1 MRLILL
7 ACVSA
12 APSLAAGL
20 RVIGAGMGRTG
31 TDSLR
36 HALDA
41 LGVGPT
47 YHMIE
52 LLGISDTQT
61 RPVSP
66 LEMLGLAPGHNDLWA
81 EANANISKGVAPDFS
96 AIMDGYGST
105 VDFPSAAFWP
115 ELLKAYPEAKVV
127 YTFREPHALHRSISG
142 AWCRLI
148 GSGSL
153 LDRLV
158 AKISFMR
165 PYGMRNLRMHEAM
178 AEGTARLLG
187 IPGFTWVRACE
198 DEVYAVAA
206 FKAWDAKVRASVPSH
221 QLLVFETGK
230 HGYKELAHFLGVKEP
245 AEPYPHTNSRSE
257 FFAIIAIFRTLAAL
271 TVGVPCA
278 LAWCVLRRGGGG
290 KPKRA

>member
-52 LLGISDTQT
+52 LLGISDTQA

-115 ELLKAYPEAKVV
+115 ELLTAY
-127 YTFREPHALHRSISG
+127 
-142 AWCRLI
+142 RLPPVSEQH
-148 GSGSL
+148 G
-153 LDRLV
+153 RV
-158 AKISFMR
+158 AQ
-165 PYGMRNLRMHEAM
+165 LR
-178 AEGTARLLG
+178 TTLS
-187 IPGFTWVRACE
+187 P
-198 DEVYAVAA
+198 
-206 FKAWDAKVRASVPSH
+206 
-221 QLLVFETGK
+221 
-230 HGYKELAHFLGVKEP
+230 
-245 AEPYPHTNSRSE
+245 TN
-257 FFAIIAIFRTLAAL
+257 
-271 TVGVPCA
+271 
-278 LAWCVLRRGGGG
+278 
-290 KPKRA
+290 